1 MFDRENFK
9 IFVGPKSATNYVSGL
24 KRIEE
29 LYDTNIDER
38 FGIDECASLIEKL
51 KFRKK
56 DNSLSETE
64 RKAASDMHSHLIKYV
79 AFRSSINSDDEVNEK
94 IKSIITLY
102 KDDFK
107 RINNEERFKW
117 EAIHTYKKVWN
128 INADNF
134 AQMVSAAFR
143 NHGTLLRASNYYPYK
158 MLITFAEAEPE
169 TVRSLFKTL
178 YNETLPFDE
187 RFRAFRDGFNKFY
200 EPQNLNSYQDL
211 HAVSV
216 YLTFEYPE
224 RHYIYKYRVLKNFI
238 KAIGY
243 NSGNIDSMYDAEKY
257 SLLSK
262 VCNRVLELL
271 DDEVKEISM
280 ERLDENCYAD
290 EAFHIL
296 AHDIIYFGSQNV
308 FAEDEEELGV
318 YWPSP
323 EEYDP
328 QISES
333 EWMDILNDR
342 DITTIDTLRM
352 LKMIL
357 MQGGESTCANLAEK
371 YGNTH
376 NHYNKLG
383 SNFGERVKKALDCPD
398 CIDDGQVRFFP
409 IPFLGRYITENG
421 NNRYSWKLRDELKAA
436 LENTDLSDI
445 DLTAKEELKM
455 NISKNT
461 ILYGPPGTG
470 KTYNTVLYAVAII
483 ENKNLSEVK
492 AEEYND
498 VLSRY
503 NEHKNEGLIEF
514 TTFHQS
520 YGYEEFIEGIKP
532 VKNEDSDE
540 SNIQYDVLPGL
551 FKKFCDKAGSPV
563 IRQRYNAAV
572 TNDNPTVW
580 KVSLEGTGDNQT
592 RAECMKNG
600 HIRIAWDGY
609 GESITSDTEFT
620 HGGKNVLNAFIWKM
634 KKGDIVLSCYSA
646 TTIDAIGVVTGDYEW
661 HDEYPNYKRV
671 RNVNWLV
678 KNIRQDITE
687 INNGVT
693 MTLSTVY
700 KLNVSVADIMNIVA
714 QNASPLTQ
722 VVEKE
727 KNYVFIIDEINRGN
741 ISKIFG
747 ELITL
752 IEPTK
757 RIGQTEGM
765 KIKLP
770 YSQTM
775 FGVPDNVYIL
785 GTMNTADRSIAA
797 IDTALRRR
805 FRFKEIMPDVD
816 VLNGITVEGV
826 IIKNMLDKINKRI
839 TALYDR
845 EHTIGHSYFLPLK
858 DNPTLDTLAVI
869 FSDDIIPLLQEYFY
883 EDYEKIRLVLGDN
896 KKSVDDTNRFIIA
909 TQNDYNE
916 LFGNTEGFD
925 DSFSY
930 EINNE
935 AFYNIEAYRKI

>member
-1 MFDRENFK
+1 MFDTENFK
-9 IFVGPKSATNYVSGL
+9 TFVGAKSAVSYVSGL
-24 KRIEE
+24 KRIEQ
-29 LYDTNIDER
+29 LYDTDIDER

-51 KFRKK
+51 KLRKK

-79 AFRSSINSDDEVNEK
+79 AFRNSINSDDEVNEK
-94 IKSIITLY
+94 IKSIIALY
-102 KDDFK
+102 KDDFI

-117 EAIHTYKKVWN
+117 EAIHTYKKVWD
-128 INADNF
+128 IDAENF
-134 AQMVSAAFR
+134 ASMISSAFR
-143 NHGTLLRASNYYPYK
+143 NHGTLLRAGNYFPYK

-178 YNETLPFDE
+178 YDEVLPFE
-187 RFRAFRDGFNKFY
+187 KRFKAFKDGFNKFY
-200 EPQNLNSYQDL
+200 GPQSLNSYQDL

-243 NSGNIDSMYDAEKY
+243 NSGNIDLMSDTEKY
-257 SLLSK
+257 SLLSD
-262 VCNRVLELL
+262 VCNRVLNQL

-296 AHDIIYFGSQNV
+296 AHDIIYFGSQDV
-308 FAEDEEELGV
+308 FPNDKENGA

-328 QISES
+328 QISET

-357 MQGGESTCANLAEK
+357 IQGGESTCANLAEK

-376 NHYNKLG
+376 NHYNMLG
-383 SNFGERVKKALDCPD
+383 SNFGERVKNALDCPD
-398 CIDDGQVRFFP
+398 CIDNGQVRFYP
-409 IPFLGRYITENG
+409 IPFVGRDVTENG
-421 NNRYSWKLRDELKAA
+421 NKRYSWKLRDELKAA
-436 LENTDLSDI
+436 LENIYLSDI
-445 DLTAKEELKM
+445 DLTTKEELKM

-483 ENKNLSEVK
+483 ENKNLSEIK

-503 NEHKNEGLIEF
+503 NEYKSEGLIEF

-532 VKNEDSDE
+532 VMNSGADGEIKYTVED
-540 SNIQYDVLPGL
+540 GL
-551 FKKFCDKAGSPV
+551 FKKFCDKAYVSEANKDFGFNS
-563 IRQRYNAAV
+563 
-572 TNDNPTVW
+572 NPTIW
-580 KVSLEGTGDNQT
+580 KVSLCSTGDNQVRT
-592 RAECMKNG
+592 ECLENG
-600 HIRIAWDGY
+600 HIRIGWDQY
-609 GESITSDTEFT
+609 GGDITDNTEFYD
-620 HGGKNVLNAFIWKM
+620 GGKIALDAFISQM
-634 KKGDIVLSCYSA
+634 KIGDIVFSCYSS
-646 TTIDAIGVVTGDYEW
+646 TTIDAIGVVTGEYEW
-661 HDEYPNYKRV
+661 CENKYDYYNRKRK
-671 RNVNWLV
+671 VNWLV
-678 KNIRQDITE
+678 KGIRENILN
-687 INNGVT
+687 INNNVT
-693 MTLSTVY
+693 LTLSTVY
-700 KLNVSVADIMNIVA
+700 KLKNIA
-714 QNASPLTQ
+714 LSDAMAIIEKYRLQA
-722 VVEKE
+722 VEE
-727 KNYVFIIDEINRGN
+727 KKNHVFIIDEINRGN

-757 RIGQTEGM
+757 RLGQTEGM
-765 KIKLP
+765 KIRLP

-775 FGVPDNVYIL
+775 FGAPDNVYIL

-805 FRFKEIMPDVD
+805 FRFKEIMPDAD
-816 VLNGITVEGV
+816 VLDGIVVDGV
-826 IIKNMLDKINKRI
+826 IIKNMINKINKRI

-883 EDYEKIRLVLGDN
+883 EDYEKIRMVLGDN
-896 KKSVDDTNRFIIA
+896 HKTIDDTDRFITA
-909 TQNDYNE
+909 VQNDYNE

-935 AFYNIEAYRKI
+935 AFYNIKAYRKI

>member
-1 MFDRENFK
+1 MFDTENFK
-9 IFVGPKSATNYVSGL
+9 TFVGPKSAVSYVSGL
-24 KRIEE
+24 KRIEQ
-29 LYDTNIDER
+29 LYDTDIDER

-51 KFRKK
+51 KIRKK

-79 AFRSSINSDDEVNEK
+79 AFRNSINSDDEVTEK
-94 IKSIITLY
+94 IKSIIALY
-102 KDDFK
+102 KDDFI

-117 EAIHTYKKVWN
+117 EAIHTYKKVWD
-128 INADNF
+128 IDTENF
-134 AQMVSAAFR
+134 ASMISSAFR
-143 NHGTLLRASNYYPYK
+143 NHGTLLRAGNYFPYK
-158 MLITFAEAEPE
+158 MLITFADAEPE

-178 YNETLPFDE
+178 YNEALPFDE
-187 RFRAFRDGFNKFY
+187 RFKTFRDGFNKFY
-200 EPQNLNSYQDL
+200 GPQNLNSYQDL

-224 RHYIYKYRVLKNFI
+224 KHYIYKYRVLKNFI

-243 NSGNIDSMYDAEKY
+243 NSGNIDSMSDAEKY
-257 SLLSK
+257 SLLAD
-262 VCNRVLELL
+262 VCNRVLQQL

-280 ERLDENCYAD
+280 ERLDDNCYTD

-308 FAEDEEELGV
+308 FTEDKEDGV
-318 YWPSP
+318 
-323 EEYDP
+323 
-328 QISES
+328 
-333 EWMDILNDR
+333 
-342 DITTIDTLRM
+342 
-352 LKMIL
+352 LK
-357 MQGGESTCANLAEK
+357 
-371 YGNTH
+371 
-376 NHYNKLG
+376 
-383 SNFGERVKKALDCPD
+383 V
-398 CIDDGQVRFFP
+398 
-409 IPFLGRYITENG
+409 
-421 NNRYSWKLRDELKAA
+421 A

-470 KTYNTVLYAVAII
+470 KTYNTVLYAVATI

-503 NEHKNEGLIEF
+503 NEYKSEGLIEF

-532 VKNEDSDE
+532 ETKDNVVTYRVADG
-540 SNIQYDVLPGL
+540 V
-551 FKKFCDKAGSPV
+551 FKKFCNDTVNNEHAFDLAWSKLVKQATNQEEKYDFPRRKELSNNNEDLKTEYYNIGTSEGFTV
-563 IRQRYNAAV
+563 KRQNSENKLNKQLIYRE
-572 TNDNPTVW
+572 W
-580 KVSLEGTGDNQT
+580 LEDRFHSGDVPPNGTGWLIKSYRTILEEMIKHYGLPEHPSDNSN
-592 RAECMKNG
+592 R
-600 HIRIAWDGY
+600 
-609 GESITSDTEFT
+609 
-620 HGGKNVLNAFIWKM
+620 
-634 KKGDIVLSCYSA
+634 
-646 TTIDAIGVVTGDYEW
+646 
-661 HDEYPNYKRV
+661 
-671 RNVNWLV
+671 
-678 KNIRQDITE
+678 
-687 INNGVT
+687 
-693 MTLSTVY
+693 
-700 KLNVSVADIMNIVA
+700 
-714 QNASPLTQ
+714 
-722 VVEKE
+722 
-727 KNYVFIIDEINRGN
+727 VFIIDEINRGN

-909 TQNDYNE
+909 TQNNYNE

-930 EINNE
+930 KINNE